1 MAFCGP
7 LAAAQDSSDIAATP
21 TTAPGMERTTN
32 FKNIKVGGEGA
43 ASSITPAATGR
54 NYPASGDLLIGVGDR
69 LHISVFQTPEF
80 DQDERVLREGAM
92 SRVLGQYR

>member
-1 MAFCGP
+1 
-7 LAAAQDSSDIAATP
+7 
-21 TTAPGMERTTN
+21 MERTTN